1 MFSYWD
7 KKHLFHCDL
16 AVIGSGFVG
25 LSTAIH
31 FKKKHPKS
39 RILILEKDI
48 FPNGASTKNAG
59 FACFGSL
66 TEILEDLKNMSEC
79 EVLELVQKRFRGLK
93 QIRKNFGDKA
103 LNFVPSNGYE
113 LLDDTQIS
121 ALDELKKINMLLS
134 DIFQENVFSK
144 VKRPEKFQFS
154 DQVKSIVK
162 NQFEG
167 ELDPGKYLD
176 ALWTMASQ
184 LGVRILTGIE
194 VHEISKDEGKI
205 LSFSSSKNTKIEFF
219 AKNIAICTNA
229 FSSQFLPDL
238 DLIPG
243 RGLILMSQKLDFI
256 LPWKG
261 SFHMDK
267 GYVYFRQ
274 VDGRLLIGG
283 GRNKDFETEQSTDFK
298 VNPVIK
304 EYLKG
309 LVSEVICPKNNI
321 NWEMEWTGIMG
332 FGTKK
337 SPILQQ
343 VGAQTFAGVRL
354 GGMGVAIGWEV
365 GRDLSKLICQM

>member
-321 NWEMEWTGIMG
+321 NWEVEWTGIMG

>member
-31 FKKKHPKS
+31 FKIKHPKS
-39 RILILEKDI
+39 RILILEKGI

-79 EVLELVQKRFRGLK
+79 EVLELIQMRYRGLR
-93 QIRKNFGDKA
+93 QIRKKFGDKA
-103 LNFVPSNGYE
+103 LNFIPSNGYE
-113 LLDDTQIS
+113 LLEETQMM
-121 ALDELKKINMLLS
+121 AMDEIHKMNRLLK

-144 VKRPEKFQFS
+144 VKKPEQFQFS
-154 DQVKSIVK
+154 NQVKSIIK

-176 ALWTMASQ
+176 ILWTTASQ
-184 LGVRILTGIE
+184 LGIRILTGVE
-194 VHEISKDEGKI
+194 VQEISKDEGKI
-205 LSFSSSKNTKIEFF
+205 LSFSSSQNTPIEFF
-219 AKNIAICTNA
+219 ASKIAICTNA
-229 FSSQFLPDL
+229 FSGHFLPAL

-243 RGLILMSQKLDFI
+243 RGLILMSQKLDFD
-256 LPWKG
+256 LPWSG

-267 GYVYFRQ
+267 GYVYFRK

-283 GRNKDFETEQSTDFK
+283 GRNKDFGTEQCTGFK

-304 EYLKG
+304 NHLKG
-309 LVSEVICPKNNI
+309 LVSEVICPRNKI
-321 NWEMEWTGIMG
+321 NWELEWTGIMG

-343 VGAQTFAGVRL
+343 VGSHTFAGVRL

-365 GRDLSKLICQM
+365 GRDLSKLISQT

>member
-309 LVSEVICPKNNI
+309 LVSEVICPKNDI
-321 NWEMEWTGIMG
+321 NWEVEWTGIMG